1 MKRLPQITHIPIEL
15 GIHKNDDALNSVYAL
30 VDCNNFYASCE
41 RVFNPKLENKPI
53 VVLSNNDGCIVARS
67 NEVKALGVGMGQPY
81 FKFKDIIE
89 RNNVH
94 VFSSNYTLYG
104 DMSRRVMSSLAQF
117 APEFEIY
124 SIDEAFLNLKGCDR
138 VDGFRNLTEYA
149 RQIRAAV
156 LKWTGIPVS
165 IGIARTKTLSK
176 LANRLAK
183 KSAKTGGVLDLIDS
197 PYIDQALERVEV
209 WDVWGIGRKH
219 GKRLVA
225 QGIINARQ
233 LRDAD
238 DRLIRKQ
245 MGVVGMRLVY
255 ELRGISCQRLETV
268 APKRKGVVSSRSFGR
283 KVTDVNELRES
294 VSAHVANA
302 AARLRK
308 QNLAARI
315 LTIFV
320 LTNPFSK
327 QDAQYSNSLTIKIPH
342 GTSNSSEL
350 MHYAMHGV
358 DKIFRDGYKYKKA
371 GVMLDDL
378 IPDDQIQA
386 TLFDNCDNLKNKKI
400 MTTLDMVND
409 KLGSGTLTYA
419 SQGTTRPWKMK
430 CEKRTP
436 KYTTDWEQLVE
447 VG

>member
-1 MKRLPQITHIPIEL
+1 MNVNLHIPIEL
-15 GIHKNDDALNSVYAL
+15 GIPQNNDALNSVYAL

-41 RVFNPKLENKPI
+41 RVFNPKLANQPI

-89 RNNVH
+89 KNRVH
-94 VFSSNYTLYG
+94 VFSSNYVLYG
-104 DMSRRVMSSLAQF
+104 DMSRRVMSTLAQF

-138 VDGFRNLTEYA
+138 IDGFKNLTEYA
-149 RQIRAAV
+149 RQIRATV

-165 IGIARTKTLSK
+165 IGMARTKTLSK
-176 LANRLAK
+176 IANRLAK
-183 KSAKTGGVLDLIDS
+183 KSVKTGGVLDLIDS
-197 PYIDQALERVEV
+197 SYIDQALERVDV
-209 WDVWGIGRKH
+209 WDVWGIGRQH

-225 QGIINARQ
+225 QGIKNARQ
-233 LRDAD
+233 LRDTD
-238 DRLIRKQ
+238 DTLIRKQ
-245 MGVVGMRLVY
+245 MGVVGIRLVY
-255 ELRGISCQRLETV
+255 ELRGISCQRFETV
-268 APKRKGVVSSRSFGR
+268 EPKRKSVVSSRSFGR
-283 KVTDVNELRES
+283 KVTELNELRES
-294 VSAHVANA
+294 VSAHIANA
-302 AARLRK
+302 AERLRK
-308 QNLAARI
+308 QNLATRI

-327 QDAQYSNSLTIKIPH
+327 QDKQYSNSLTIKIPH
-342 GTSNSSEL
+342 GTSNTAEL

-378 IPDDQIQA
+378 IPDNQIQA
-386 TLFDNCDNLKNKKI
+386 TLFDNRDDFKNKKI
-400 MTTLDMVND
+400 MTTLDMLND

-419 SQGTTRPWKMK
+419 SQGRTRPWKMK

-436 KYTTDWEQLVE
+436 KYTTDWKQLIE
-447 VG
+447 VK